1 MLSTLARGCQSFWNS
16 CKYLG
21 ASITI
26 IMVKRKLRLRP
37 HDWTIWLTLARL
49 YELGSQWEPALD
61 ALERARKL
69 NPHSQVIT
77 EVLARVQKAANQDSS
92 NSFQSEN

>member
-1 MLSTLARGCQSFWNS
+1 MFSTLARGWQSFWDS

-21 ASITI
+21 ASIAI

-49 YELGSQWEPALD
+49 YELGSQWEQALD

-77 EVLARVQKAANQDSS
+77 EVRARIQEAAKQDSS
-92 NSFQSEN
+92 NSVKSEN